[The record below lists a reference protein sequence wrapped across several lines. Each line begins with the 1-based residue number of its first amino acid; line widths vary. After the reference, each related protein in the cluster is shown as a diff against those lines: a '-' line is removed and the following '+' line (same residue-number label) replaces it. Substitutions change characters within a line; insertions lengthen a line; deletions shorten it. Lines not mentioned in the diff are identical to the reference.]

1 MEMEQLRFDFAFDI
15 QMGDELDAWETEVPT
30 MILQPFVENAI
41 LHGVRHRKD
50 GQGLIKIR
58 FDKDSDTNGD
68 FVLCS
73 VEDNGIGRQKSAE
86 KRGTNHESKSQH
98 ITQDRLDIITQL
110 QKRPTALTIED
121 VETGGTKVTVR
132 LPI

>member
-1 MEMEQLRFDFAFDI
+1 MEQLRFDFAFDI
-15 QMGDELDAWETEVPT
+15 QIGDALDAWETEVPT

-50 GQGLIKIR
+50 GQGFIKIR
-58 FDKDSDTNGD
+58 FDKDSDSNGD

-86 KRGTNHESKSQH
+86 KRASNHESKSQH

-121 VETGGTKVTVR
+121 VETGGTRVVVR